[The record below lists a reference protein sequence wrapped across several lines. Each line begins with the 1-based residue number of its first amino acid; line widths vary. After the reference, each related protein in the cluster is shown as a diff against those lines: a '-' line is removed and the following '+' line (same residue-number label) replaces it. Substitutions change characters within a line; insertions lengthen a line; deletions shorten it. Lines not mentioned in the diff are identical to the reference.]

1 MDKQLM
7 SEWIIEAL
15 KKHGGKA
22 KERDLKKYIWDNY
35 KSKIETSEFLL
46 YNWQEVYRW
55 TISQLR
61 RNSSIK
67 RVVGEIGTYALD
79 KYKFKDLSEIDKQV
93 QTTKIVERA
102 KAATSI
108 IEPVA
113 KGEIKI
119 ELGHNNPPE
128 TIKNDIV
135 IPQKEWRQL
144 LRRIKKI
151 ENKPNEARGENIY
164 SLKSFAKKITAW
176 LGASSLI
183 AAHEFIALYVSKIS
197 EMLEALISALI

>member
-79 KYKFKDLSEIDKQV
+79 KYKFKDLNEIDKQV

-102 KAATSI
+102 
-108 IEPVA
+108 
-113 KGEIKI
+113 
-119 ELGHNNPPE
+119 
-128 TIKNDIV
+128 
-135 IPQKEWRQL
+135 
-144 LRRIKKI
+144 
-151 ENKPNEARGENIY
+151 
-164 SLKSFAKKITAW
+164 
-176 LGASSLI
+176 
-183 AAHEFIALYVSKIS
+183 
-197 EMLEALISALI
+197 

>member
-151 ENKPNEARGENIY
+151 ENKPNEARGENIS
-164 SLKSFAKKITAW
+164 SLKSFAKKNY
-176 LGASSLI
+176 G
-183 AAHEFIALYVSKIS
+183 F
-197 EMLEALISALI
+197 

>member
-128 TIKNDIV
+128 TIKYDIV
-135 IPQKEWRQL
+135 IPRKEWRQL
-144 LRRIKKI
+144 LRTIKKI
-151 ENKPNEARGENIY
+151 ENKPNEARGENIS

>member
-93 QTTKIVERA
+93 QTTKIVKRA

-144 LRRIKKI
+144 LRRIKKLKTSLM
-151 ENKPNEARGENIY
+151 KPEERIFLL
-164 SLKSFAKKITAW
+164 LKALLKKLR
-176 LGASSLI
+176 LGLVQ
-183 AAHEFIALYVSKIS
+183 AHL
-197 EMLEALISALI
+197 

>member
-128 TIKNDIV
+128 TIKYDIV
-135 IPQKEWRQL
+135 IPRKEWRQL

-151 ENKPNEARGENIY
+151 ENKPNEARGENIS